1 MLYLSWLPAWNTPF
15 NPAAHAREDEFCLQ
29 GSIYEQEE
37 GDIVISGFEVEI
49 PNPGLDVAF
58 IGRAERYAVL
68 SEKLASDNMA
78 VELARG
84 RVVSVPSELGQQ
96 TLTLRFQC
104 VPPDE
109 DVVLKAAA
117 NALRTGEVAYDPDG
131 PASARQA
138 AESYDA
144 LFHSRDAS
152 DDPMSALAGR
162 LELWRW
168 DRKTLAIERVSM
180 NAGATTHAVGKN
192 GFEDSL
198 SVALRNP
205 PKKRTRMRVVA
216 AWTQVA
222 KGVQTYPVLYEPIDT
237 YSFEDLMQSLPQ
249 PGTPVGDNT
258 GWSVAE
264 SFIQYHSMHGL
275 LDEFDVSKE
284 KFVLNDPD
292 VAACK
297 ILLQPAT
304 VAPLIRLAYDF
315 EQQREE
321 LLTIS
326 MPVAQQDVLGDDKTE
341 TVDVIHLAPL
351 NLDPS
356 TPLWVYEDP
365 STLEPKEYAV
375 DDEVIYNG
383 RKYRCLSDHTAR
395 PDFDFTRWQWVERKG
410 AVNPISAGYF
420 STNRGVRS
428 ARYAIRMLHRRV
440 LQRARCLEVSF
451 RCEWQLARSMSCRD
465 ACTVE
470 NRKIGEVSGK
480 ISSIKLVA
488 AGSERF
494 AEITLLACL
503 GDGTPPPAAGPWPD
517 EETGGVVYNMTYPN
531 TRNPTLAP
539 SLPAKRHRVEIY
551 NDYAEQKM
559 AAMYQPDPVSVIE
572 KMPTR
577 VEISVDPIR
586 EEDLITR
593 QLSVVCKPIWLP
605 RDAIVGG

>member
-1 MLYLSWLPAWNTPF
+1 MLYLSWLSTWNTPF
-15 NPAAHAREDEFCLQ
+15 DPAAHAKEDEFCLR

-37 GDIVISGFEVEI
+37 GDIIVSGFEVEI
-49 PNPGLDVAF
+49 PNPGLGLAF
-58 IGRAERYAVL
+58 LGRAERYAVL
-68 SEKLASDNMA
+68 SERLASDNMPI
-78 VELARG
+78 ELARG
-84 RVVSVPSELGQQ
+84 RVISVPSELGQQ

-109 DVVLKAAA
+109 DVVLKTAA
-117 NALRTGEVAYDPDG
+117 NALRTGEVDYNPDG
-131 PASARQA
+131 PVPDRQD

-144 LFHSRDAS
+144 LFHNRDAS
-152 DDPMSALAGR
+152 DDPISALAGR
-162 LELWRW
+162 PELWRW

-180 NAGATTHAVGKN
+180 TAGANTHVVGKN

-222 KGVQTYPVLYEPIDT
+222 KGVQTMPAVYQPIDT
-237 YSFEDLMQSLPQ
+237 YSWQDLMQSMPQ

-264 SFIQYHSMHGL
+264 SYIQYHSMHGI

-292 VAACK
+292 VTTVK
-297 ILLQPAT
+297 VLLQPAT
-304 VAPLIRLAYDF
+304 VAPFVRLAYDF
-315 EQQREE
+315 EQQREDH
-321 LLTIS
+321 LTIS

-351 NLDPS
+351 NIDPS
-356 TPLWVYEDP
+356 TPLWVFEDP
-365 STLEPKEYAV
+365 NTLEPKEYSI

-383 RKYRCLSDHTAR
+383 RKYRCLSDHTASME
-395 PDFDFTRWQWVERKG
+395 FDFSKWQLVERK
-410 AVNPISAGYF
+410 AAINPISAGYF

-428 ARYAIRMLHRRV
+428 VRYAIRMLHRRV

-451 RCEWQLARSMSCRD
+451 QCEWALARTMSCRD
-465 ACTVE
+465 ACSVE

-480 ISSIKLVA
+480 ISSLKLVA
-488 AGSERF
+488 DGSKRY
-494 AEITLLACL
+494 AEVTILACL
-503 GDGTPPPAAGPWPD
+503 GDGTPPPVAEPWPD
-517 EETGGVVYNMTYPN
+517 EETAQIVYNMSYPN

-539 SLPAKRHRVEIY
+539 SLPSKGHRVEIKNAY
-551 NDYAEQKM
+551 SEQKL
-559 AAMYQPDPVSVIE
+559 AAMYQPDPVAIIE

-577 VEISVDPIR
+577 VEITVDPIR

-605 RDAIVGG
+605 QNAVIGS